1 MFLARLGYDGKTLD
15 PNAEEVA
22 STRRRADQLRSKGE
36 FAGRLEITIK
46 GPVTDEMA
54 AEVLSKLS
62 GARAAREIA
71 LFIDSTGGDCYAAV
85 LIHSL
90 IRLHAAERKVAHV
103 IGACQSSAML
113 IAMAAD
119 CRFAHPNSTFL
130 LHPSSFH
137 FSETGSWTAS
147 QLAEELDNLRAIDQD
162 IAILIAERSGASV
175 ADIAQEASNE
185 NPSSLPWCLHHGLI
199 HAVLEDLP

>member
-1 MFLARLGYDGKTLD
+1 MFLAHFGGDRKTLE
-15 PNAEEVA
+15 PTAEEIA
-22 STRRRADQLRSKGE
+22 SSRAYTNRMRAKGE
-36 FAGRLEITIK
+36 FAGRLEIAIK
-46 GPVTDEMA
+46 GSVTEETAML
-54 AEVLSKLS
+54 VLDKLRS
-62 GARAAREIA
+62 AKAAREIS
-71 LFIDSTGGDCYAAV
+71 LVIDSTGGDCYAAV

-90 IRLHAAERKVAHV
+90 IRLHAAERKVAHI

-119 CRFAHPNSTFL
+119 CRFAHPKSTFL

-147 QLAEELDNLRAIDQD
+147 QLAEELANLRAIDQD
-162 IAILIAERSGASV
+162 IAILIAERAGAPV
-175 ADIAQEASNE
+175 AVIAQEASNE

-199 HAVLEDLP
+199 HAVVEDLP